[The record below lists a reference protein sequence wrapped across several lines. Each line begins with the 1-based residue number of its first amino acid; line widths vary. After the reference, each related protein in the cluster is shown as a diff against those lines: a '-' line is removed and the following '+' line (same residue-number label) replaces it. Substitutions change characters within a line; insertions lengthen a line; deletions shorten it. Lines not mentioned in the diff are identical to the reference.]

1 MSRIYNNINNQSV
14 NINQSQAF
22 EKAKLNKENEL
33 SKNITEEVKK
43 NDSITISEQNE
54 NIINTKKAHDAF
66 KDTCSDFGYT
76 ETSLG
81 AYADMSLYYAI
92 AVDQMRSRGIS
103 VPYFT
108 LDGKNNDFLPFVDKL
123 KDFAKE
129 LNMSNPGFLPS
140 QFLDFCDAFKEKLI
154 QYGCE

>member
-1 MSRIYNNINNQSV
+1 M
-14 NINQSQAF
+14 
-22 EKAKLNKENEL
+22 
-33 SKNITEEVKK
+33 
-43 NDSITISEQNE
+43 
-54 NIINTKKAHDAF
+54 
-66 KDTCSDFGYT
+66 
-76 ETSLG
+76 G
-81 AYADMSLYYAI
+81 AYADMSYYYVMA
-92 AVDQMRSRGIS
+92 ATQMRNRGIS

-129 LNMSNPGFLPS
+129 LNMTNPGFLPN